1 MPDEVML
8 ANLIQVVLDKSLVMW
23 LSNSV
28 ELINNECRDFKIPER
43 DARNR
48 QGKGSLVMYSLLLE
62 PSLHRSDRGVGEVVR
77 CKVAGTQMTVL

>member
-1 MPDEVML
+1 MFYEVML
-8 ANLIQVVLDKSLVMW
+8 ANLIQVVLGESLVMW

-48 QGKGSLVMYSLLLE
+48 QGKGGLLMYSLLLE
-62 PSLHRSDRGVGEVVR
+62 PSLHRSDQGVGEAVR
-77 CKVAGTQMTVL
+77 CKVAGTQMAV